1 MDPAKVQEIRKKEPN
16 RLPVVVYS
24 FPGGK
29 KSRKKVMVRH
39 DATAEEFVKLV
50 RKQCP
55 WADGNVWI
63 KKSGGRMEVPEH
75 LHVKDLDSA
84 QYKAADDVLYV
95 EVETRSQESDM
106 SMSMSKMSM
115 SVQEFKMNAADLGA
129 IQVMKATRGSR
140 RVLEQA
146 REMCLKDPKYVPV
159 LVNQPESPG
168 LPRIRKNY
176 KVLREMKVR
185 SLRKVLLQDLKLQG
199 PDTPWDEVK
208 MLMAGNEVQ
217 EDQCMGDIYDSMVDP
232 DDGGLQ
238 LHLELDES
246 KIESFEAS
254 RPFLSA
260 PEPSESFETA
270 LDQLCQPEPWA
281 PFQGPSF
288 QEAKHLQMALAEAA
302 EAENL
307 REQREQEREIQIEAL
322 RQENEICQKMLGQE
336 MEVRLSLESHVQML
350 QVELQSQVK
359 TLSAAQF
366 ALSQSLEET
375 SQAQQVNLL
384 LEERILALE
393 AQLQAVEKAEAEA
406 EAELAE
412 AEALEADEALE
423 DQEDMVL
430 VGWDPETGR
439 PVISEDGSQIQVLA
453 P

>member
-1 MDPAKVQEIRKKEPN
+1 
-16 RLPVVVYS
+16 
-24 FPGGK
+24 
-29 KSRKKVMVRH
+29 
-39 DATAEEFVKLV
+39 
-50 RKQCP
+50 
-55 WADGNVWI
+55 
-63 KKSGGRMEVPEH
+63 
-75 LHVKDLDSA
+75 
-84 QYKAADDVLYV
+84 
-95 EVETRSQESDM
+95 
-106 SMSMSKMSM
+106 
-115 SVQEFKMNAADLGA
+115 MNAADLGA

-260 PEPSESFETA
+260 PEPFESFET

-322 RQENEICQKMLGQE
+322 RQENEICQAMLGQE
-336 MEVRLSLESHVQML
+336 MKARLSLESHVQVL

-366 ALSQSLEET
+366 ALSQSIEET
-375 SQAQQVNLL
+375 AQAQQVNLL

-393 AQLQAVEKAEAEA
+393 AQLQSVEKAEA

-412 AEALEADEALE
+412 AEALEADEALESLE